1 MDPYKILAVDD
12 EAINLKAL
20 ERSLR
25 RDYKVFSATNGEDAL
40 AIMEQDDITLVVADH
55 RMPGMTGLELLKKIM
70 REYPDTI
77 RVILTAYT
85 DKKLLMDAINIVHV
99 YAYLAKPWEPEEVR
113 AVVRKGIEAYETN
126 RASMKLYTRAL
137 LGSKAT
143 HSGQF
148 DDTLEPQRSSKKIL
162 GEILVEHGVISRS
175 QLKAAMKLQESERRL
190 GDALIQRKVV
200 SRSELKAAL
209 DLQLEEILVDLGY
222 ADQEDIRLCRAL
234 MFE

>member
-25 RDYKVFSATNGEDAL
+25 RDYKVFSAINGEDAL
-40 AIMEQDDITLVVADH
+40 AIMEQEDITLVVADQ
-55 RMPGMTGLELLKKIM
+55 RMPGMTGIELLKKIM
-70 REYPDTI
+70 REYPNTI

-85 DKKLLMDAINIVHV
+85 DKKLLMDAINVVHV

-126 RASMKLYTRAL
+126 RASMKLHTRAL

-143 HSGQF
+143 HSDQS
-148 DDTLEPQRSSKKIL
+148 DDTLRPQANSRKTL
-162 GEILVEHGVISRS
+162 GEILVEHRVISRN
-175 QLKAAMKLQESERRL
+175 QLEAAMKLQESERRL
-190 GDALIQRKVV
+190 GDALIQRRVV

-222 ADQEDIRLCRAL
+222 ADREDIRLCRAL